1 VRLVPI
7 HQRHRGAS
15 LPREGIAG
23 TGRELET
30 PGASAYDDNLVWT
43 SHGFRDRGRKTVMIS
58 TRIMHDSTK
67 PYRGRFAPSP
77 TGPLHFGSLIA
88 AVGSYLEARRNAG
101 AWLVR
106 MEDLDRPR
114 EATGAA
120 DAILRCSRPTDS
132 SGKGAS
138 CGRAAARQPTPLP
151 SSICGV
157 RGPYFPAPAPGGR
170 SRTPRSGTR
179 ASPSTPAPAETASRP
194 AVRRAQCALRVGDG
208 VVSFEDKLQGV
219 VEQNLATEIG
229 DFVIRRADGVF
240 AYQLAVVVDDFEQ
253 GVTDVVRGADLL
265 ASTPRQILLQR
276 GLGYPAPQYVHLPV
290 AVNRSGEK
298 LSKQTLAAPLDPAD
312 APGNLRS
319 ALRFLGQEPPA
330 ELESESVAALWSWA
344 LTHWRLEK
352 IPRRRSL
359 FAEIPGINTFKILI
373 LTCQYS
379 LTVFC
384 FAGEYCIA
392 QNSS

>member
-1 VRLVPI
+1 
-7 HQRHRGAS
+7 
-15 LPREGIAG
+15 
-23 TGRELET
+23 
-30 PGASAYDDNLVWT
+30 
-43 SHGFRDRGRKTVMIS
+43 
-58 TRIMHDSTK
+58 MHDSMK

-77 TGPLHFGSLIA
+77 TGPLHFGSLVA
-88 AVGSYLEARRNAG
+88 AVGSYLEARRQAG

-120 DAILRCSRPTDS
+120 DAILRLLEAYGFEWEGAVMRQSGRTAAYTAALEHLRREGAVFPCACTRREISDS
-132 SGKGAS
+132 ALGDTSE
-138 CGRAAARQPTPLP
+138 P
-151 SSICGV
+151 V
-157 RGPYFPAPAPGGR
+157 YPGTCRNGIPPGR
-170 SRTPRSGTR
+170 SAR
-179 ASPSTPAPAETASRP
+179 
-194 AVRRAQCALRVGDG
+194 AVRMRVGDG

-359 FAEIPGINTFKILI
+359 FAEIHVI
-373 LTCQYS
+373 
-379 LTVFC
+379 
-384 FAGEYCIA
+384 
-392 QNSS
+392 